1 MSTLCQALSKVDFD
15 VVERGTGESGLS
27 ELIYYCSIWKGI
39 DRGKT
44 GIWCCF
50 IITLESAAC
59 LMRGCKCGG
68 LGNKFVDLSATCQCR
83 SVKER

>member
-1 MSTLCQALSKVDFD
+1 MWLRE
-15 VVERGTGESGLS
+15 ERGESGLS

-39 DRGKT
+39 DTEKT
-44 GIWCCF
+44 GIWCCV
-50 IITLESAAC
+50 IITLESGAC

-68 LGNKFVDLSATCQCR
+68 LSYKFVDLSATCQHR